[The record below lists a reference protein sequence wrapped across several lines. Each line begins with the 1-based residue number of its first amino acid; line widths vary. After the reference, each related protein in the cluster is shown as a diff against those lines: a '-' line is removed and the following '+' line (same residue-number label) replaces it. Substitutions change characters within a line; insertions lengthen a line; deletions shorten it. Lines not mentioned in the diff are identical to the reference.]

1 MSEST
6 SKKQAYRHVLSMLML
21 MILGFVLTGC
31 GKRATMVDAPDSVT
45 DDTFPRVYPD
55 PATDPKPGDPQK

>member
-1 MSEST
+1 MSESS
-6 SKKQAYRHVLSMLML
+6 SKKQAYRHVLFMLAL
-21 MILGFVLTGC
+21 MVLGFALGGC

-55 PATDPKPGDPQK
+55 LDTDPKSDDSQK